1 MRVLA
6 IRGRNLASLEGEFS
20 IDFTEEPLASAGI
33 FAISGP
39 TGAGKSTLLDAMCL
53 ALFSRTRTELAK
65 ENNVRLRDVQEE
77 VLPQSD
83 PRFLLRR
90 GTASGYAEVDFVALN
105 GCRYR
110 ARWSVS
116 RAREKESGR
125 LQAAR
130 LTLYNIDAGKEEPGT
145 NKDLQA
151 RIIELIGLTFDQFT
165 RSVLLAQNDFST
177 FLKAEQGE
185 KASLLEKLTGTEQYS
200 EISRRIFAKNTEAK
214 EAYEQLYARVQGIEL
229 LSEEEVEA
237 SQTRLSALEVELAR
251 LEKAKVERQSLRE
264 AVKAA
269 EVQIASKEKQREEN
283 ARFLE
288 RALASLETSRK
299 EYEQGKVR
307 LARTDEESKSL
318 RLELQQA
325 RKLDVQL
332 ESALKA
338 RSEADERMKDF
349 SRRKQE
355 AEEKLR
361 KVEER
366 QKKASEEWDKQTSWR
381 ERYRSKEGIAEQATV
396 GLIDPSEYLPHGSP
410 GGRAVGQ
417 GLASHPAENPAVGG
431 SEAILAAGSGGTR
444 QGTGKDRGRAEVRI
458 ACPQG
463 IGTGGFGLVD
473 RDLPYGTGAFIAG
486 ASPVR
491 DDWRYQKPAGQADR
505 RNALS
510 GLRKP

>member
-1 MRVLA
+1 MPV
-6 IRGRNLASLEGEFS
+6 SQ
-20 IDFTEEPLASAGI
+20 PLVGI
-33 FAISGP
+33 
-39 TGAGKSTLLDAMCL
+39 
-53 ALFSRTRTELAK
+53 
-65 ENNVRLRDVQEE
+65 
-77 VLPQSD
+77 
-83 PRFLLRR
+83 
-90 GTASGYAEVDFVALN
+90 
-105 GCRYR
+105 
-110 ARWSVS
+110 

-130 LTLYNIDAGKEEPGT
+130 FTLYNINAGKEEPGT

-200 EISRRIFAKNTEAK
+200 EISRRIFVKNAEAK

-237 SQTRLSALEVELAR
+237 SQTRLSALEGELAR
-251 LEKAKVERQSLRE
+251 LEKARAERQSLRE

-288 RALASLETSRK
+288 RALVSLETARK
-299 EYEQGKVR
+299 EYEQGEVR
-307 LARTDEESKSL
+307 LARTDEESKRL

-325 RKLDVQL
+325 RILDVQL

-366 QKKASEEWDKQTSWR
+366 QKKASEEWDKLTAWR
-381 ERYRSKEGIAEQATV
+381 ERYRSKEGIAEQLSAL
-396 GLIDPSEYLPHGSP
+396 LIHLDTCFTARRAS
-410 GGRAVGQ
+410 RAVGQ
-417 GLASHPAENPAVGG
+417 GLASYPTENSAVGG
-431 SEAILAAGSGGTR
+431 SEAILAAGSGDAR
-444 QGTGKDRGRAEVRI
+444 QGTGKDRGRAEVRS

-463 IGTGGFGLVD
+463 IGTGGFGSID
-473 RDLPYGTGAFIAG
+473 RDLPYGTGAFIAR

-505 RNALS
+505 RNALP

>member
-1 MRVLA
+1 M
-6 IRGRNLASLEGEFS
+6 
-20 IDFTEEPLASAGI
+20 
-33 FAISGP
+33 
-39 TGAGKSTLLDAMCL
+39 
-53 ALFSRTRTELAK
+53 
-65 ENNVRLRDVQEE
+65 
-77 VLPQSD
+77 
-83 PRFLLRR
+83 
-90 GTASGYAEVDFVALN
+90 ALN

-116 RAREKESGR
+116 GPGEGERT

-151 RIIELIGLTFDQFT
+151 RIIELIGLTSISSPLGTLGPERFLYLPKSGAG
-165 RSVLLAQNDFST
+165 REGLLA
-177 FLKAEQGE
+177 G
-185 KASLLEKLTGTEQYS
+185 KLTGTEQYS

-299 EYEQGKVR
+299 EYEQGEVR

-338 RSEADERMKDF
+338 RSRPMN
-349 SRRKQE
+349 
-355 AEEKLR
+355 
-361 KVEER
+361 
-366 QKKASEEWDKQTSWR
+366 
-381 ERYRSKEGIAEQATV
+381 G
-396 GLIDPSEYLPHGSP
+396 
-410 GGRAVGQ
+410 
-417 GLASHPAENPAVGG
+417 
-431 SEAILAAGSGGTR
+431 
-444 QGTGKDRGRAEVRI
+444 
-458 ACPQG
+458 
-463 IGTGGFGLVD
+463 
-473 RDLPYGTGAFIAG
+473 
-486 ASPVR
+486 
-491 DDWRYQKPAGQADR
+491 
-505 RNALS
+505 
-510 GLRKP
+510 

>member
-1 MRVLA
+1 MPVSRPLVR
-6 IRGRNLASLEGEFS
+6 IPGPGEGERTF
-20 IDFTEEPLASAGI
+20 AG
-33 FAISGP
+33 
-39 TGAGKSTLLDAMCL
+39 
-53 ALFSRTRTELAK
+53 R
-65 ENNVRLRDVQEE
+65 
-77 VLPQSD
+77 
-83 PRFLLRR
+83 
-90 GTASGYAEVDFVALN
+90 
-105 GCRYR
+105 
-110 ARWSVS
+110 
-116 RAREKESGR
+116 
-125 LQAAR
+125 R

-214 EAYEQLYARVQGIEL
+214 EAYERLYARVQGIEL
-229 LSEEEVEA
+229 LSEEEMEA
-237 SQTRLSALEVELAR
+237 SQTRLSVLEGELAR
-251 LEKAKVERQSLRE
+251 LEKARVERQSLRE

-299 EYEQGKVR
+299 EYEQGEVR
-307 LARTDEESKSL
+307 LARTDEESKGL

-366 QKKASEEWDKQTSWR
+366 QKKASEEWDKLTSWR
-381 ERYRSKEGIAEQATV
+381 ERYRSKEGIAEQLSAL
-396 GLIDPSEYLPHGSP
+396 LIHLDTCLTGSP
-410 GGRAVGQ
+410 GSRAVGQ
-417 GLASHPAENPAVGG
+417 GLASYPTENSAVGG
-431 SEAILAAGSGGTR
+431 SEAILAAGNGGTR
-444 QGTGKDRGRAEVRI
+444 QGTGKDRGRAEVRS
-458 ACPQG
+458 ASPQG
-463 IGTGGFGLVD
+463 IGTGGFGSID
-473 RDLPYGTGAFIAG
+473 RDLPYGTGTFIVG

-505 RNALS
+505 RNALP

>member
-53 ALFSRTRTELAK
+53 ALFSRTPRTELAK

-110 ARWSVS
+110 SRWSVS

-125 LQAAR
+125 LQSAR

-165 RSVLLAQNDFST
+165 RSVLLAQNR
-177 FLKAEQGE
+177 FLYLPESGAGREGLLAGKTDRYGAILGDLPPDLRQEHRGE
-185 KASLLEKLTGTEQYS
+185 GGLRAAIRPRTRHRASIGGGDGSLPNPPFGLGGGAGPPGEGEGRAAKLAGGRES
-200 EISRRIFAKNTEAK
+200 GR
-214 EAYEQLYARVQGIEL
+214 GPD
-229 LSEEEVEA
+229 
-237 SQTRLSALEVELAR
+237 R
-251 LEKAKVERQSLRE
+251 LEGKNSGRRTPVSWNGRWHRWKA
-264 AVKAA
+264 
-269 EVQIASKEKQREEN
+269 
-283 ARFLE
+283 
-288 RALASLETSRK
+288 SRK
-299 EYEQGKVR
+299 EYEQGEVR
-307 LARTDEESKSL
+307 LARTDEESKGL

-366 QKKASEEWDKQTSWR
+366 QKKASEEWDKLTAWR
-381 ERYRSKEGIAEQATV
+381 ERYRSKEGIAEQLSAL
-396 GLIDPSEYLPHGSP
+396 LIHLDTCLTAR
-410 GGRAVGQ
+410 RAVERSDKAL
-417 GLASHPAENPAVGG
+417 LA
-431 SEAILAAGSGGTR
+431 IR
-444 QGTGKDRGRAEVRI
+444 QKIQRLEVRRQSLRREAETHAKEQVKI
-458 ACPQG
+458 EEERKSVALALKELEPEA
-463 IGTGGFGLVD
+463 LD
-473 RDLPYGTGAFIAG
+473 RSIETCRTERERFCW
-486 ASPVR
+486 S
-491 DDWRYQKPAGQADR
+491 KP
-505 RNALS
+505 S
-510 GLRKP
+510 S

>member
-53 ALFSRTRTELAK
+53 ALFSRTPRTELAK

-299 EYEQGKVR
+299 EYEQGEVR

-381 ERYRSKEGIAEQATV
+381 ERYRSKEGIAEQLSAL
-396 GLIDPSEYLPHGSP
+396 LIHLNTCLTP

-431 SEAILAAGSGGTR
+431 SEAILAAGSGDAR

>member
-1 MRVLA
+1 MRVQA

-53 ALFSRTRTELAK
+53 ALFSRTPRTELAR

-200 EISRRIFAKNTEAK
+200 EISCRIFAKNAEAK

-237 SQTRLSALEVELAR
+237 SQTRLSALEGELAR
-251 LEKAKVERQSLRE
+251 LEKARAERQSLRE

-288 RALASLETSRK
+288 RALVSLETARK
-299 EYEQGKVR
+299 EYEQGEVR
-307 LARTDEESKSL
+307 LARTDEESKGL

-366 QKKASEEWDKQTSWR
+366 QKKASEEWDKLTAWR
-381 ERYRSKEGIAEQATV
+381 ERYRSKEGIAEQLSAL
-396 GLIDPSEYLPHGSP
+396 LIHLDTCLTAR
-410 GGRAVGQ
+410 RAVERSDKAL
-417 GLASHPAENPAVGG
+417 LAIRQKIQRLEVRRQSLRREAEAHAKEQVKIEEERKSVALALKELGPEALDRSRPAVRNG
-431 SEAILAAGSGGTR
+431 SVYCWS
-444 QGTGKDRGRAEVRI
+444 
-458 ACPQG
+458 
-463 IGTGGFGLVD
+463 
-473 RDLPYGTGAFIAG
+473 
-486 ASPVR
+486 
-491 DDWRYQKPAGQADR
+491 KP
-505 RNALS
+505 S
-510 GLRKP
+510 S